1 MKIKDYF
8 EPEVNVFIAECQ
20 KVLKEKGKKV
30 AWYQM
35 YEDEKIRIVQG
46 MNSLDAFRIE
56 ILPKGHPQNLHNPDS
71 RLFPGVLIF
80 RNILGAFRVDERLG
94 RFVFPFYRQ
103 RSVYWN

>member
-56 ILPKGHPQNLHNPDS
+56 ILPKGHPQNLHNPVIGADADGKLV
-71 RLFPGVLIF
+71 RVHPEWVLIKGHVEG
-80 RNILGAFRVDERLG
+80 LLK
-94 RFVFPFYRQ
+94 
-103 RSVYWN
+103 